1 MCGPVAGI
9 LSAIAPF
16 VPIISKFIG
25 GGQRQQG
32 QQQQPTQRR
41 NVAPTRRE
49 LQTRGRRVEDEEG
62 RTQETDTAM
71 SEAALAR
78 RKRYS
83 GGVNTQADKAQRTAA
98 DQGSVG
104 QNINGAPD
112 PTGLTS

>member
-32 QQQQPTQRR
+32 QQPQQQRR
-41 NVAPTRRE
+41 NVAPARRE